1 MIEDYL
7 MNSERHSQHSSAG
20 HSRGN
25 TLYGFV
31 AGLIVGLA
39 IALVVAYMI
48 NRNAPQE
55 KQNVRAPD
63 IAVVPKPSANGD
75 SSEPRDINS
84 PLKGKNSKAEEVD
97 KSSAANDT
105 QVKKTESVITFWLQ
119 IGAYSNRGDAE
130 AQRAAVAMQG
140 IQAVVSEHMVD
151 EKKLWR
157 VRIGPFA
164 SAQES
169 SATKSKLEEAN
180 IAYSLIKVNK

>member
-1 MIEDYL
+1 
-7 MNSERHSQHSSAG
+7 MNSERHSQHSSASN
-20 HSRGN
+20 SRGN
-25 TLYGFV
+25 TLYGFI

-63 IAVVPKPSANGD
+63 IAVVPKPNANGD
-75 SSEPRDINS
+75 STEPRDINS
-84 PLKGKNSKAEEVD
+84 PLKGKNTKAEDSD
-97 KSSAANDT
+97 KSVAAET
-105 QVKKTESVITFWLQ
+105 PPKKAEASTTFWLQ

-140 IQAVVSEHMVD
+140 IQAVVSEHTVD

-164 SAQES
+164 SAQD
-169 SATKSKLEEAN
+169 ATSTKGKLEDAN

>member
-1 MIEDYL
+1 
-7 MNSERHSQHSSAG
+7 MNTERHSNHAVARNS
-20 HSRGN
+20 HGN
-25 TLYGFV
+25 TLYGFI

-63 IAVVPKPSANGD
+63 IAVVPKPNSNGD
-75 SSEPRDINS
+75 STEPRDINS
-84 PLKGKNSKAEEVD
+84 PLKGKNSKSEDAD
-97 KSSAANDT
+97 KADPAVADAPA
-105 QVKKTESVITFWLQ
+105 KKVEQAPSYWLQ

-140 IQAVVSEHMVD
+140 IQAVVSEHTVE

-157 VRIGPFA
+157 VRIGPFPT
-164 SAQES
+164 SQDTGP
-169 SATKSKLEEAN
+169 TKAKLDDAK
-180 IAYSLIKVNK
+180 IAYSVIKVNK